1 MQPDDRLIYLISRAQ
16 HGLMTH
22 LKKTLNAEGVDITP
36 VQAGILFL
44 LRKSAH
50 TMTELSRALS
60 IDNSAI
66 TGLVDR
72 LEKASLAERTA
83 NPNDRRTYLI
93 RITDNGKKEI
103 DRAHIIVKKVNEEI
117 KSGFS
122 EDEMET
128 FKKVLNSLL
137 EKFTKERVR

>member
-72 LEKASLAERTA
+72 LEKSSLAERTA